1 MEDISKPQL
10 PEAGAPAPDMDVS
23 KRDAGDAAVEEPP
36 AKKARVEEPTEPVAQ
51 DSRDKG
57 IAPIKAEYV
66 QCLSSPARSTD
77 VCQGIALKPRPNPVP
92 RM

>member
-1 MEDISKPQL
+1 MEETSKPQL
-10 PEAGAPAPDMDVS
+10 PEASATVPDMDVS
-23 KRDAGDAAVEEPP
+23 KRDAVGDTAVEEPP

-66 QCLSSPARSTD
+66 ERLSNPARSTD
-77 VCQGIALKPRPNPVP
+77 VC
-92 RM
+92 